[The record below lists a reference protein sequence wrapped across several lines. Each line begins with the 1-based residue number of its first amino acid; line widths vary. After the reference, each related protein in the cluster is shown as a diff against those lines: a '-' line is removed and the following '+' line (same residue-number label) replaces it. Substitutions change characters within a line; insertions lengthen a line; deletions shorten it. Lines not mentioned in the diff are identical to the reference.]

1 MDTDLP
7 LGNKSALVLHF
18 CQFSLSPA
26 IFCILIFGILNRR
39 FPAARQAVAEHVGDN
54 LTANDVILC
63 SGCSCSL
70 DLCISALANPGQNIL
85 VPRPGFPLYTTL
97 ANGLGIKTKEYDLL
111 PDQDWQVDLHHMESI
126 IDDDTVAIL
135 INNPSNPCGS
145 VFHEEHLNDILQI
158 AEKYCLPI
166 IADEIY
172 EHFVF
177 NGSEKQ
183 YVPLAKLSTSVPILS
198 CGGLTKRY
206 LVPGWRLGWITMHDR
221 GDIFEKSGIRNG
233 LQKLSQRII
242 GANTVVQGAL
252 PSILKETPKSFFN
265 DTLDI
270 IETNAQIAFEKLSQV
285 PGLRPVMPSGAMYM
299 MVGIDHQ
306 GFSQSFAND
315 LEIVEAMV
323 TEQSVFCLPGKCFN
337 IPNFFRI
344 VLTVPYDLLIEACDR
359 IAEFCRLHYDFTA
372 RLESEES
379 VAPQE
384 EISSG
389 FSSGSSDETEEYEE
403 LKTPQ
408 QNTAFM
414 KKFVKRRQSTPS
426 RLA

>member
-1 MDTDLP
+1 L
-7 LGNKSALVLHF
+7 K
-18 CQFSLSPA
+18 
-26 IFCILIFGILNRR
+26 
-39 FPAARQAVAEHVGDN
+39 
-54 LTANDVILC
+54 
-63 SGCSCSL
+63 
-70 DLCISALANPGQNIL
+70 
-85 VPRPGFPLYTTL
+85 
-97 ANGLGIKTKEYDLL
+97 
-111 PDQDWQVDLHHMESI
+111 
-126 IDDDTVAIL
+126 
-135 INNPSNPCGS
+135 
-145 VFHEEHLNDILQI
+145 DILDI

-183 YVPLAKLSTSVPILS
+183 YVPLAKLSTNVPILS

-206 LVPGWRLGWITMHDR
+206 LVPGWRLGWITLHDR
-221 GDIFEKSGIRNG
+221 NDILEKSGIRNG

-252 PSILKETPKSFFN
+252 PSILKETPQSFYN

-306 GFSQSFAND
+306 GFVQKFTND

-359 IAEFCRLHYDFTA
+359 IAEFCQLHYDATA
-372 RLESEES
+372 RLGFEES
-379 VAPQE
+379 AAPQE

-389 FSSGSSDETEEYEE
+389 FSSGSSDETEEDVE